1 MRTLKYGSRFVADN
15 CRVAKRWEIVF
26 DGSCSDVLW
35 SACDGAAAAVRPQLV
50 TTRQLDA
57 RGKVC
62 RPSVVTSI

>member
-1 MRTLKYGSRFVADN
+1 MRALEYGNRYVADDY
-15 CRVAKRWEIVF
+15 RVAERWEIVF

-62 RPSVVTSI
+62 RLSVVTSV